1 MKIGIDARPL
11 IKKWG
16 GIPRVLR
23 EILEALNRIDQV
35 NDYFLYANRDFE
47 LSFDNPRWH
56 KRVDLLFSHLPG
68 TLWLQIGARR
78 VILRDRPDLFWGT
91 SQVLPLNLP
100 STIAKLLT
108 IHDLVWKRHPKTTTA
123 YDQFIQRLF
132 TKRSIAA
139 ADRIL
144 PPSGSTKKDILD
156 LFGVPPE
163 KIHVI
168 YHGVSPKFRPYDSKY
183 ASESIS
189 SKYNLLPKY
198 VFTVGTLEP
207 RKNLGSLID
216 AFIMLKKRGNFTHQL
231 VIAGPQGWGNLKL
244 QEKAKKEQIAPDD
257 IRFLGFVPDED
268 LPLLY
273 SGAAAFVFPT
283 LYEGFGL
290 PLLEAMACGTPVACS
305 NRSSLPEIGAD
316 AAIYFNPESAD
327 EIAHA
332 IDKLLGDQTLRQ
344 NLMQRGLQRVQQFSW
359 DSCAR
364 KFLAAFEEI
373 RTAETLASR

>member
-1 MKIGIDARPL
+1 MKIGVDARPL
-11 IKKWG
+11 VKKQG
-16 GIPRVLR
+16 GISRALEGV
-23 EILEALNRIDQV
+23 LEALNRIDRT

-47 LSFDNPRWH
+47 LPFGNPRWH
-56 KRVDLLFSHLPG
+56 KRLDLSFSYLPG

-78 VILRDRPDLFWGT
+78 LILNDSPDLFWGT

-108 IHDLVWKRHPKTTTA
+108 IHDLVWKRYPKTTTA

-144 PPSGSTKKDILD
+144 PPSGSTKKDILE

-168 YHGVSPKFRPYDSKY
+168 HHGVSPKFKPCDPRHAAKY
-183 ASESIS
+183 VS
-189 SKYNLLPKY
+189 SRYNLLPDY
-198 VFTVGTLEP
+198 IFTVATLEP
-207 RKNLGSLID
+207 RKNLETLID
-216 AFIMLKKRGNFTHQL
+216 AFIMLKRRRILTHQL
-231 VIAGPQGWGNLKL
+231 VIAGPKGWGNLKL
-244 QEKAKKEQIAPDD
+244 QEKAKQGQIATDS
-257 IRFLGFVPDED
+257 IRFLGFVSDED

-273 SGAAAFVFPT
+273 SGAAAFAFPT

-316 AAIYFNPESAD
+316 AATYFNPESAD
-327 EIAHA
+327 EIAHTL
-332 IDKLLGDQTLRQ
+332 DKLLSEQALRQ
-344 NLMQRGLQRVQQFSW
+344 SLIQRGLQRVQQFSW

-364 KFLAAFEEI
+364 SFLVSFEEVGKP
-373 RTAETLASR
+373 EPLASR